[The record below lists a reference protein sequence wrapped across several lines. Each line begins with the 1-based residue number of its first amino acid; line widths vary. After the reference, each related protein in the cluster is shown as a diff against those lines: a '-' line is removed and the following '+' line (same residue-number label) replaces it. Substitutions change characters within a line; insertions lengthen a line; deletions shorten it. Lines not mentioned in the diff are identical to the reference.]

1 VKQKSDVLNAQFRVV
16 AESILQGASRSRTV
30 VNGAIVVRD
39 LCRRVIRRSL
49 INGVSPETNGEE
61 LLIKLIAPSATRVI
75 DVGANVGNWSALCV
89 EHGTPELKVLAFEP
103 SSSALAQLHR
113 RFFDSARVEVIA
125 KAVGDD
131 VGTSEFFEEPEAGEM
146 SSLVS
151 GFSRAGAAVR
161 QVDVTTVDAELE
173 RRNWENVDFL
183 KVDTEGYDYFALKGA
198 RRSIAA
204 QRLGIVQFEYNAP
217 WATVGATLIA
227 AITLLQDSGYR
238 IFLLKADG
246 LYDFSYAKYGEYF
259 AYSNYDA
266 VAPAYL
272 PKLRSHLRGRV

>member
-1 VKQKSDVLNAQFRVV
+1 MKQKSDVLNNRVRVV

-61 LLIKLIAPSATRVI
+61 LLIKLIAPTASRVI

-89 EHGTPELKVLAFEP
+89 EHGSPELQVLAFEP
-103 SSSALAQLHR
+103 SSSALTHLHL
-113 RFFDSARVEVIA
+113 RFRDSTHVEVIP
-125 KAVGDD
+125 KAVGDH
-131 VGTSEFFEEPEAGEM
+131 VGTSKFFEEPEAGEM

-151 GFSRAGAAVR
+151 GFSRAGAAPRDVA
-161 QVDVTTVDAELE
+161 VTTVDAELAS
-173 RRNWENVDFL
+173 RHWDSADFL
-183 KVDTEGYDYFALKGA
+183 KVDTEGYDYYALKGA
-198 RRSIAA
+198 RDAIAA
-204 QRLGIVQFEYNAP
+204 QRLGVVQFEYNAP
-217 WATVGATLIA
+217 WATVGATLSA
-227 AITLLQDSGYR
+227 ALTLLQDSGYH

-259 AYSNYDA
+259 AYSNYVG

-272 PKLRSHLRGRV
+272 PKLRTFLRGRL